1 MKIYSEAIH
10 LFTQRCEK
18 YLKEIIQNETSIKLN
33 RSRFEIN
40 KYTYP
45 LHIVAFTN
53 MNKIGYFDPH
63 TYQIGINQ
71 NLMLEAKTTVI
82 KDILRHEFAHYL
94 TYIKY
99 PEASKAHGEEF
110 KSVCSAYAWDQSIS
124 KAHINIDSANNL
136 IEGDLKSEKIITKI
150 KALLKLAQSDN
161 VHEAQLATLKA
172 NQLLI
177 KHNIENLDSENTN
190 QTIYV
195 QTVLSVKRKN
205 AKLNAIYDIL
215 KHFLV
220 KPILIYGKNQVALEV
235 SGDKSNI
242 ELAEYVAS
250 FLDNELEF
258 LWKNRD
264 SELKGLKAK
273 NSFFSGI
280 AKGYDEKMQ
289 ELKGN
294 LQTHEQKALVRIDEN
309 LTVNLNTI
317 YKRLSFVSSNRSI
330 DKNAYGQGKK
340 AGKSLT
346 INNVIKNKTKSLLL
360 NWRK

>member
-1 MKIYSEAIH
+1 M
-10 LFTQRCEK
+10 F
-18 YLKEIIQNETSIKLN
+18 
-33 RSRFEIN
+33 
-40 KYTYP
+40 
-45 LHIVAFTN
+45 
-53 MNKIGYFDPH
+53 
-63 TYQIGINQ
+63 
-71 NLMLEAKTTVI
+71 EAKTQII

-94 TYIKY
+94 TYIEY
-99 PEASKAHGEEF
+99 PHVSKPHGEEF
-110 KSVCSAYAWDQSIS
+110 KSVCRKLGWDQSIS
-124 KAHINIDSANNL
+124 KAHINIESANDK

-150 KALLKLAQSDN
+150 KALLKLAQSEN

-177 KHNIENLDSENTN
+177 KYNIENLESEDND
-190 QTIYV
+190 QVIYV

-220 KPILIYGKNQVALEV
+220 KPILIYGKNQVSLEV

-242 ELAEYVAS
+242 ELAEYVAT
-250 FLDNELEF
+250 FLDSELEH
-258 LWKNRD
+258 LWKNRTSD
-264 SELKGLKAK
+264 LKGLKAK

-289 ELKGN
+289 GLKEN
-294 LQTHEQKALVRIDEN
+294 LQSHEQKALVRIDN
-309 LTVNLNTI
+309 QLNINLNTI
-317 YKRLSFVSSNRSI
+317 YKRLSFVNSNRTI

-346 INNVIKNKTKSLLL
+346 INNVIKNKTKNLLL
-360 NWRK
+360 NWRS